1 MVGEPRAR
9 VGDEAEA
16 LSLRWANLV
25 LVAGAVGAYMLQKHI
40 RALSDFDFFVHAT

>member
-1 MVGEPRAR
+1 M
-9 VGDEAEA
+9 
-16 LSLRWANLV
+16 